1 MNGLWEMM
9 QEVIY
14 TFFGGVITYF
24 ATKLATLLARRVK
37 GKEEEETLK
46 SICRT
51 CVYAVEQMY
60 GSEGGK
66 EKLKRALDM
75 GEKLLAER
83 GITVDFETLHCL
95 LESALAEAKG
105 AFERV

>member
-1 MNGLWEMM
+1 MNGLWTLL

-14 TFFGGVITYF
+14 TFLGAVITYF

-37 GKEEEETLK
+37 GREEEETLR

-60 GSEGGK
+60 GGEGGK
-66 EKLKRALDM
+66 EKLKKALEM
-75 GEKLLAER
+75 GEKLLAEK
-83 GITVDFETLHCL
+83 GISVDFETLHCL

-105 AFERV
+105 AFERE